1 MNSLQISLIVL
12 AIVVIGVILF
22 YNWFQERKYR
32 QQSITLFGQHEDVL
46 LQPKPQSSVD
56 RIEPTVNSLDGVTGR
71 QPDSVSVTAPPIDEP
86 ETVIKSES
94 EPEPRMESAVTMEIP
109 PPPVDPMLEYLISI
123 QVVDAI
129 PSAAFATLID
139 SQRDTGKPVRWWG
152 YADSMENWVEIS
164 PWREQ
169 AFTDVAIVV
178 QLADRAGPVTENQLL
193 NLNHEAHQ
201 MANRFNGIAHA
212 SDIASAIAK
221 AVQLDQFCVEVDVL
235 IGLNVVSVD
244 GATFNGLKIAEL
256 AQAAGMKLDNA
267 GVYQRR
273 NERGDVIYALCNHE
287 DTPFSV
293 NQMSSLET
301 HGITLLFEVPR
312 VENGLGAFAES
323 AQLGQQLA
331 SALNGKLVDD
341 NIRPLSPAGIEKIQ
355 TQLVHIY
362 QKMEAR
368 EIPAGGRRAL
378 RLFN

>member
-12 AIVVIGVILF
+12 AIVVIGAILF

-32 QQSITLFGQHEDVL
+32 QQSITLFGPHEDVL
-46 LQPKPQSSVD
+46 LQPKPQPSVD
-56 RIEPTVNSLDGVTGR
+56 RIEPTVDSLDGITGN
-71 QPDSVSVTAPPIDEP
+71 QQDSVPVIEPLIDQSEIVIKPETEPKPVATAPIEL
-86 ETVIKSES
+86 
-94 EPEPRMESAVTMEIP
+94 P

-178 QLADRAGPVTENQLL
+178 QLADRAGPVTENQLV

-212 SDIASAIAK
+212 GDIAAAIAK
-221 AVQLDQFCVEVDVL
+221 AAQLDQFCVEVDVL
-235 IGLNVVSVD
+235 IGLNVVSAD

-323 AQLGQQLA
+323 AKLGQQLA
-331 SALNGKLVDD
+331 NALNGKLVDD